1 MSSWNHCLKAG
12 PSAVIELFQTVQT
25 QPRVRWNPEVVKKI
39 GLAVPSRVSP
49 LVKGDSRGFVQQ
61 LEPTMVCLRKKSLN
75 SFRGTHSEGM
85 ELHYR
90 PNPLLPVK

>member
-1 MSSWNHCLKAG
+1 MIA
-12 PSAVIELFQTVQT
+12 
-25 QPRVRWNPEVVKKI
+25 VKKI
-39 GLAVPSRVSP
+39 GLGVPSRVSP

-61 LEPTMVCLRKKSLN
+61 LEPTLCRRKKSLN